1 MTMTDEAGAVA
12 DSRVLLFRLASRM
25 YGCSLGEVREIIP
38 YRAATR
44 LPGAPSYVSGLI
56 NLRGSIMTVVHL
68 GRRLGV
74 SDEARTD
81 GSIILVE
88 HMTRCM
94 GFEVDEVMDVQPL
107 ATEQMEAT
115 GEVLPGGE
123 NVRGIVK
130 GMGHIDGSVVVVLD
144 VAQLVG
150 QILL

>member
-1 MTMTDEAGAVA
+1 MTEQAVAVA
-12 DSRVLLFRLASRM
+12 DERVLLFRLASRI
-25 YGCSLGEVREIIP
+25 YGCSLAQIREIIP

-44 LPGAPSYVSGLI
+44 LPGAPGYVSGLI

-74 SDEARTD
+74 SDESRTD

-88 HMTRCM
+88 HENRCM

-107 ATEQMEAT
+107 ATEHMEAA
-115 GEVLPGGE
+115 GDALPGGE

-130 GMGHIDGSVVVVLD
+130 GMGHLDGSVVVVLD
-144 VAQLVG
+144 VSQLVG

>member
-1 MTMTDEAGAVA
+1 MTMTEQEVPVA
-12 DSRVLLFRLASRM
+12 DGRVLLFRLASRM

-38 YRAATR
+38 YRPATR
-44 LPGAPSYVSGLI
+44 LPGAPPYVSGLV
-56 NLRGSIMTVVHL
+56 NLRGTIMTVVHL

-74 SDEARTD
+74 SDETRAD

-88 HMTRCM
+88 HESKCM

-107 ATEQMEAT
+107 ATDRMEAVE
-115 GEVLPGGE
+115 GAIPGGE
-123 NVRGIVK
+123 DVRGIVK
-130 GMGHIDGSVVVVLD
+130 GMGHVDGSVVVVLD

>member
-1 MTMTDEAGAVA
+1 MTDQAVGDVA
-12 DSRVLLFRLASRM
+12 DARVLLFRLASRI
-25 YGCSLGEVREIIP
+25 YGCSLSEVREIVP
-38 YRAATR
+38 VRRATR

-56 NLRGSIMTVVHL
+56 NLRGTIMTVVHL

-74 SDEARTD
+74 SEESRVD

-88 HMTRCM
+88 HGSQCM

-107 ATEQMEAT
+107 VTERMEVG
-115 GEVLPGGE
+115 GEALIGGE

-130 GMGHIDGSVVVVLD
+130 GMGHLDGSVVVVLD
-144 VAQLVG
+144 VAKLVG

>member
-1 MTMTDEAGAVA
+1 MTMTEQTVAVE
-12 DSRVLLFRLASRM
+12 DGRVLLFRLASRM
-25 YGCSLGEVREIIP
+25 YGCSLDQVREIIP
-38 YRAATR
+38 YRPATR
-44 LPGAPSYVSGLI
+44 LPGAPAFVSGLV
-56 NLRGSIMTVVHL
+56 NLRGTIMTVVHL

-74 SDEARTD
+74 SEERRTD

-88 HMTRCM
+88 HESKCM

-107 ATEQMEAT
+107 ATEEMEAADAA
-115 GEVLPGGE
+115 LPGGE

-130 GMGHIDGSVVVVLD
+130 GMGHVDGSVVVVLD